1 MGWKGR
7 LFLVLSPSER
17 EQKNETKTSLPG
29 PLHRPRS
36 AGFGAS
42 SRPPR
47 AHLSSTMA
55 SVSNVKKSRA
65 LERTIVVAG
74 LPVGLLS
81 NQLLT
86 TLVETYFRDIKNEGG
101 DIEDVIYPTRTKGV
115 AYVIFKEKKV
125 AENVVRQKK
134 HHLAIQKTVH
144 AELTV
149 SHFSEKVFSSVK
161 ATLDLSVFR
170 GQIILESL
178 VIDLKKKIP
187 TLNFSPLGPGGT
199 ISVEG
204 PFLAIKKLKES
215 LLSKASSLLEK
226 NRNVM
231 TEGRKQNRQSPQ
243 KSLQSS
249 DNLVE
254 TLRPLVPET
263 VRSSEM
269 LVMDTDVFLYLK
281 WKCGFYEITLNKFNI
296 LSQERVDGD
305 VTTICLASA
314 QGDSGP
320 NSAQHVK
327 ELIEEWAQGLH
338 SELRKETFILEGKGN
353 REKRNIERACEQLQS
368 RYLRV
373 LINFHKTHID
383 IIGSSPD
390 TYLFKKEVMKLI
402 GQKVS

>member
-1 MGWKGR
+1 
-7 LFLVLSPSER
+7 
-17 EQKNETKTSLPG
+17 
-29 PLHRPRS
+29 
-36 AGFGAS
+36 
-42 SRPPR
+42 
-47 AHLSSTMA
+47 MA

-65 LERTIVVAG
+65 PERTIVVAG

-81 NQLLT
+81 DQLLT
-86 TLVETYFRDIKNEGG
+86 TLVESYFRDIKNEGG

-134 HHLAIQKTVH
+134 HHLAIQKMVH
-144 AELTV
+144 AQLTV

-187 TLNFSPLGPGGT
+187 TLNFSPLGPGGR

-215 LLSKASSLLEK
+215 LLSKASSLLEE
-226 NRNVM
+226 NRNFM
-231 TEGRKQNRQSPQ
+231 TEGRKQNRQSPE
-243 KSLQSS
+243 KSLQRS

-263 VRSSEM
+263 VRSPEM

-281 WKCGFYEITLNKFNI
+281 WKCEFYEITLNKFNI

-314 QGDSGP
+314 QGDSGR
-320 NSAQHVK
+320 NSARYVK
-327 ELIEEWAQGLH
+327 ELIEEWVQALH

-353 REKRNIERACEQLQS
+353 REKRNIERVCEQLQS
-368 RYLRV
+368 RHLRV
-373 LINFHKTHID
+373 LVNFHKTHID

>member
-1 MGWKGR
+1 
-7 LFLVLSPSER
+7 
-17 EQKNETKTSLPG
+17 
-29 PLHRPRS
+29 
-36 AGFGAS
+36 
-42 SRPPR
+42 
-47 AHLSSTMA
+47 MA
-55 SVSNVKKSRA
+55 SVLNVKKSKA
-65 LERTIVVAG
+65 SERTIVVAG

-81 NQLLT
+81 DQLLS
-86 TLVETYFRDIKNEGG
+86 TLVESYFRDIKNEGG
-101 DIEDVIYPTRTKGV
+101 DVEDVIYPTRTKGV
-115 AYVIFKEKKV
+115 AYVILKEKKV
-125 AENVVRQKK
+125 AENIVRRKK

-144 AELTV
+144 AQLTV

-178 VIDLKKKIP
+178 VMDLKKKIP
-187 TLNFSPLGPGGT
+187 TLNFSPLGPGGK

-204 PFLAIKKLKES
+204 SFLAIKKLKDS

-226 NRNVM
+226 NRNFM
-231 TEGRKQNRQSPQ
+231 SEGRKWNRQSPQ
-243 KSLQSS
+243 KSLQRS

-254 TLRPLVPET
+254 MLRPLVSET
-263 VRSSEM
+263 ARSPEM

-281 WKCGFYEITLNKFNI
+281 RKCGFYETTLNKFSI

-314 QGDSGP
+314 SAGSG
-320 NSAQHVK
+320 SSSTRHVK
-327 ELIEEWAQGLH
+327 ELIEEWAQALH
-338 SELRKETFILEGKGN
+338 FELRKETFILGGKRN
-353 REKRNIERACEQLQS
+353 TEKRNIERACEQLQS

-373 LINFHKTHID
+373 LINFYKTHID
-383 IIGSSPD
+383 IIGSSAD

>member
-1 MGWKGR
+1 
-7 LFLVLSPSER
+7 
-17 EQKNETKTSLPG
+17 
-29 PLHRPRS
+29 
-36 AGFGAS
+36 
-42 SRPPR
+42 
-47 AHLSSTMA
+47 MA

-65 LERTIVVAG
+65 PERTIVVAG

-81 NQLLT
+81 DQLLT
-86 TLVETYFRDIKNEGG
+86 TLVESYFRDIKNEGG

-144 AELTV
+144 AQLTV

-161 ATLDLSVFR
+161 VTLDLSVFR

-187 TLNFSPLGPGGT
+187 TLNFSSLGPGGR

-204 PFLAIKKLKES
+204 PFLAIKNLKES

-226 NRNVM
+226 NRNFM
-231 TEGRKQNRQSPQ
+231 TEGKKQNRQSPE
-243 KSLQSS
+243 KSLQRS

-263 VRSSEM
+263 VRSPEM

-281 WKCGFYEITLNKFNI
+281 WKCEFYEITLNKFNI

-320 NSAQHVK
+320 NSAQYVK
-327 ELIEEWAQGLH
+327 ELIEEWVQALH

-368 RYLRV
+368 RHLRV
-373 LINFHKTHID
+373 LVNFHKTHID